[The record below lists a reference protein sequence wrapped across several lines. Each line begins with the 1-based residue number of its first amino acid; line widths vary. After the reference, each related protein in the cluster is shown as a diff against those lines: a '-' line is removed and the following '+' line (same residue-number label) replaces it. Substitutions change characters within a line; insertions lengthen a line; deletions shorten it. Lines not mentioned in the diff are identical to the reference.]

1 MAESITEMIIPGT
14 YIDVRAEGLI
24 GVGGIATGNVG
35 IVGTAAKGEVNEV
48 KILSSFAE
56 ARDVFGEYDAWV
68 NGSSDELTLVR
79 ALQQVFANGAST
91 VYAVRSAAT
100 GYAAAS
106 RALTDTTGTVVT
118 ITAGSPGSWGHD
130 VKVQIKAASQ
140 NGFVE
145 KRSQSVTSDPLQP
158 LHANI
163 AESPRNVIKITKG
176 DTGQTFRLKLA
187 TTGTAAR
194 GKVRVA
200 MDGGLTF
207 HADDD
212 PEEGDTL
219 TASYEVA
226 QSSCRDIVITYRNVK
241 EVYTVVDAT
250 DIKRDI
256 DKSSVLV
263 TVTIESGAGPRLP
276 DVMTDALPLEGGSN
290 GESAGSSEYTTSL
303 AKLEA
308 EPVNIVL
315 LAGLGFSDASAALAA
330 HAETT
335 ENEGRERLTLVGADE
350 DTSSAVAANADE
362 IGDDRVILTA
372 PGIKAVDLIGGGMV
386 NLPPAYSASAVAGL
400 IASLAVQS
408 SPTNK
413 VLRIPG
419 LTTDYSDG
427 KIKNLLN
434 NRVLVLEKKAGYRV
448 VKGITTD
455 TGPFKQISV
464 RRIVDYAKEG
474 VRRATLPYIGRLNN
488 ARVRGAMQGTLN
500 GFLSQMLLDEQL
512 TDFQLE
518 VTATREQEINGIAV
532 VTLYL
537 KPTFCIDY
545 IKVIMNLS

>member
-1 MAESITEMIIPGT
+1 
-14 YIDVRAEGLI
+14 
-24 GVGGIATGNVG
+24 
-35 IVGTAAKGEVNEV
+35 
-48 KILSSFAE
+48 
-56 ARDVFGEYDAWV
+56 
-68 NGSSDELTLVR
+68 
-79 ALQQVFANGAST
+79 
-91 VYAVRSAAT
+91 
-100 GYAAAS
+100 
-106 RALTDTTGTVVT
+106 
-118 ITAGSPGSWGHD
+118 
-130 VKVQIKAASQ
+130 
-140 NGFVE
+140 
-145 KRSQSVTSDPLQP
+145 
-158 LHANI
+158 
-163 AESPRNVIKITKG
+163 
-176 DTGQTFRLKLA
+176 
-187 TTGTAAR
+187 
-194 GKVRVA
+194 VRVA
-200 MDGGLTF
+200 LDGGLTF
-207 HADDD
+207 HPDDT

-263 TVTIESGAGPRLP
+263 TVTIESGADPRLP
-276 DVMTDALPLEGGSN
+276 DVMLDALPLEGGSN

-330 HAETT
+330 HAEIT
-335 ENEGRERLTLVGADE
+335 ENAGRERLTLVGADE

-372 PGIKAVDLIGGGMV
+372 PGIKAVDLIGGGTV

-400 IASLAVQS
+400 IAALAVQS

-413 VLRIPG
+413 VLKVPG

-427 KIKNLLN
+427 EIKNLLN
-434 NRVLVLEKKAGYRV
+434 NRVLVLEKKSGYRV
-448 VKGITTD
+448 VKGISTD

-537 KPTFCIDY
+537 KPTFSIDY